1 MAARSAWSR
10 ISLSSRSS
18 VVAPGGQPNKPFSA
32 LTEGAK
38 LGGDVLFIPAVEA
51 HVEGK
56 LLMLRDIS
64 WRYFDFLLLGAVVL
78 ATTFGTTMIR
88 SAVAGNEGLLPLT
101 NRQIYF
107 ALIGIVLIFIVA
119 AIDYRYWMAL
129 YRPIFIVM
137 SLMLIALYLSA
148 QAVFGAARWFQV
160 GVLFVQPT
168 EFAKIAAILLL
179 ARYFDKTQQQ
189 SRNLRWL
196 LFAFLW
202 TMGLAIWIL
211 LQPNLSNVVVLMMI
225 LVSLLWF
232 NGVQAKHVV
241 VAGTLGAVFLG
252 TIFGLTFLGVRIP
265 FLQGYQ
271 QQRIQNFILPD
282 QEETFGET
290 YNVDQAKI
298 AIGSGGLFGKG
309 YGHGTQT
316 QLRFLKVRHTDFIF
330 SAISEEFGLVGA
342 LVVISVIVFIVWR
355 CLRTAHKARDVAGM
369 SIAYGV
375 ATLIFFQG
383 MVNIGVNLNIVPV
396 SGLPL
401 PFISYGGSGLTSLM
415 LGIGLVES
423 VAMRHRQL
431 DF

>member
-1 MAARSAWSR
+1 
-10 ISLSSRSS
+10 
-18 VVAPGGQPNKPFSA
+18 
-32 LTEGAK
+32 
-38 LGGDVLFIPAVEA
+38 
-51 HVEGK
+51 
-56 LLMLRDIS
+56 MLRNLS
-64 WRYFDFLLLGAVVL
+64 WRYFDFWLLGAVVL
-78 ATTFGTTMIR
+78 ATAFGTTMIR
-88 SAVAGNEGLLPLT
+88 SAIAGNQELLPLI

-107 ALIGIVLIFIVA
+107 ALAGLVLIFVVA
-119 AIDYRYWMAL
+119 AVDYHFWLSIYK
-129 YRPIFIVM
+129 PIFFVM
-137 SLMLIALYLSA
+137 SILLFSLFLSA

-179 ARYFDKTQQQ
+179 ARYFDKVQNQP
-189 SRNLRWL
+189 RNLRWII
-196 LFAFLW
+196 FAFLW
-202 TMGLAIWIL
+202 VMGLAIWIL
-211 LQPNLSNVVVLMMI
+211 LQPNLSNVVVLMVI
-225 LVSLLWF
+225 LAALLWF
-232 NGVQAKHVV
+232 NGIELKHIALFSGVGILLVGMVV
-241 VAGTLGAVFLG
+241 VLSVAG
-252 TIFGLTFLGVRIP
+252 IKIP
-265 FLQGYQ
+265 FLQEYQ
-271 QQRIQNFILPD
+271 QQRIETFILPD
-282 QEETFGET
+282 PNATFGAT
-290 YNVDQAKI
+290 YNVQQALI
-298 AIGSGGLFGKG
+298 AIGSGGWFGVG

-342 LVVISVIVFIVWR
+342 LFVIIVILLVIWR
-355 CLRTAHKARDVAGM
+355 CLRVARKAHDVAGM

-423 VAMRHRQL
+423 VAMRYKQL

>member
-1 MAARSAWSR
+1 MAARNAWSR
-10 ISLSSRSS
+10 ISLSRRSS
-18 VVAPGGQPNKPFSA
+18 VVAPGGQPNKTFSA

-78 ATTFGTTMIR
+78 ATAFGTTMIR

-129 YRPIFIVM
+129 YRPIFLVM

-179 ARYFDKTQQQ
+179 ARYFDKTQQH

-232 NGVQAKHVV
+232 NGVQIKHVAI
-241 VAGTLGAVFLG
+241 AGTLGAVFLG
-252 TIFGLTFLGVRIP
+252 TIFGLTFLGIRIP

-342 LVVISVIVFIVWR
+342 LIVISVIVFIVWR
-355 CLRTAHKARDVAGM
+355 CLRAAQKARDVAGM

>member
-1 MAARSAWSR
+1 
-10 ISLSSRSS
+10 
-18 VVAPGGQPNKPFSA
+18 
-32 LTEGAK
+32 
-38 LGGDVLFIPAVEA
+38 
-51 HVEGK
+51 
-56 LLMLRDIS
+56 MLRDIS
-64 WRYFDFLLLGAVVL
+64 WRYFDFWLLGAVVL
-78 ATTFGTTMIR
+78 ATAFGTTMIR
-88 SAVAGNEGLLPLT
+88 SAVAGNEELLPLI

-107 ALIGIVLIFIVA
+107 ALAGLVLIFIVA
-119 AIDYRYWMAL
+119 AIDYRFWMAI

-137 SLMLIALYLSA
+137 SLLLFFLFLSA

-179 ARYFDKTQQQ
+179 ARYFDKTQHQP
-189 SRNLRWL
+189 RDLRWIL
-196 LFAFLW
+196 GAFFW
-202 TMGLAIWIL
+202 VMGLAIWIL
-211 LQPNLSNVVVLMMI
+211 LQPNLSNVVVLMVI
-225 LVSLLWF
+225 LASLLWF
-232 NGVQAKHVV
+232 NGMELKHILLFGVIGFLLVASV
-241 VAGTLGAVFLG
+241 VALSVA
-252 TIFGLTFLGVRIP
+252 GVDLP
-265 FLQGYQ
+265 FLQDYQ
-271 QQRIQNFILPD
+271 QQRIVNFILPD
-282 QEETFGET
+282 PNATFGAT
-290 YNVDQAKI
+290 YNVQQALI
-298 AIGSGGLFGKG
+298 AIGSGGLFGLG

-342 LVVISVIVFIVWR
+342 LFVILIIIVIIWR
-355 CLRTAHKARDVAGM
+355 CLRAAQKARDVAGM
-369 SIAYGV
+369 TIAYGV

-423 VAMRHRQL
+423 VAMRYKEL